1 MFCERFVDDDLST
14 AVFQSWSTAV
24 FLLFHPYLLVQLVKG
39 KRKNEKNNWIW
50 AVFALCLTLIQL
62 PLTVQADDQT
72 PAEQFRVGMEAGYA
86 PFNWTQ
92 TTDANGAV
100 PISGEEGSAFA
111 GGYDV
116 QIAKR
121 IAEGLGKELVIV
133 KTQWDGLPPALQA
146 GTIDAVIAGMSPTAE
161 RREQIDFTD
170 PYYESDLVVVV
181 RKDGEFADAKSLADL
196 SGAKITAQLNT
207 FHYTVIDQI
216 PEVQKEQAMRDFSSM
231 RVALASGIIDGYVSE
246 RPEGVTAVGA
256 NPDLKMVEFDEGAG
270 FETNPENVQVA
281 VGMRKGDP
289 DVEKV
294 NEILAGISE
303 EERVS
308 LMDQAVLDQPADAS
322 GETADQGLIADF
334 KKIID
339 DYGML
344 FLRGAGLTLF
354 IAILSTI
361 IGLIIGLLVGIF
373 RTLPLSENPVGRFF
387 QRIVNGLLTIYI
399 EVFRGTPMMVQAM
412 VIFYGTALAFGVSM
426 NRTLAAVLIVSINTG
441 AYMSEIVRGG
451 IFAVDDGQ
459 FEAAQAIGM
468 THWQTMIKVVLPQVM
483 RNILPATGNEII
495 INIKDT
501 AVLSVISVADLFFQG
516 TSAAGTNFQY
526 FQTFAIIGVIYLVLT
541 ISATQILRFVER
553 KMDGPSAY
561 VKLEDINPNE

>member
-1 MFCERFVDDDLST
+1 M
-14 AVFQSWSTAV
+14 
-24 FLLFHPYLLVQLVKG
+24 K
-39 KRKNEKNNWIW
+39 KMNWFW
-50 AVFALCLTLIQL
+50 AFFALYFTLVNVSM
-62 PLTVQADDQT
+62 TAHADDQT
-72 PAEQFRVGMEAGYA
+72 PADQFRVGMEAGYA

-92 TTDANGAV
+92 TTDAHGAV
-100 PISGEEGSAFA
+100 PISGEKGSAYA

-116 QIAKR
+116 QIAKK
-121 IAEGLGKELVIV
+121 IADGLGKELVIV
-133 KTQWDGLPPALQA
+133 KTQWDGLAPALQS

-170 PYYESDLVVVV
+170 PYYESNLVVVV
-181 RKDGEFADAKSLADL
+181 QKDGKFANAKSLADL
-196 SGAKITAQLNT
+196 TGAKITAQLNT

-216 PEVQKEQAMRDFSSM
+216 PEVQKEQAMKDFSSM

-246 RPEGVTAVGA
+246 RPEGVTATGA
-256 NPDLKMVEFDEGAG
+256 NPDLKMIEFAEGQG
-270 FETNPENVQVA
+270 FETNPEDVQVA

-289 DVEKV
+289 DVQKV
-294 NEILAGISE
+294 NEILATIPQSE
-303 EERVS
+303 RTK
-308 LMDQAVLDQPADAS
+308 LMDAAIEEQPADTS
-322 GETADQGLIADF
+322 GDSANQGLLADF

-339 DYGML
+339 DYGSL

-354 IAILSTI
+354 IAIVSTVV
-361 IGLIIGLLVGIF
+361 GLLIGLLVGVF
-373 RTLPLSENPVGRFF
+373 RTLPAAENPVSRFF
-387 QRIVNGLLTIYI
+387 QKLINALLTIYI

-426 NRTLAAVLIVSINTG
+426 NRTIAALLIVSINTG

-468 THWQTMIKVVLPQVM
+468 THWQTMFKVVLPQVM

-516 TSAAGTNFQY
+516 TSAAGTNYQY
-526 FQTFAIIGVIYLVLT
+526 FQTFAIIGAIYLVLT

-553 KMDGPSAY
+553 KMDGPSSY
-561 VKLEDINPNE
+561 VKLEDINPE